1 MIDIIFGTRP
11 EAIKLAMLVKL
22 CREQFPQK
30 VRVISTGQH
39 KEMLDQ
45 VLEWFDIKPD
55 FDLNIMTANQ
65 SLSGI
70 TSICLE
76 KLNDFY
82 AKNPKPNLLLVQG
95 DTTTAFASAL
105 TAFYNKIEVGHV
117 EAGLRTNDKWS
128 PFPEEINRKL
138 IGQIADLH
146 FAPTQMAFDV
156 LTNEKIGKEKVHLTG
171 NTVIDALLYS
181 KNKIDEQKYFPAD
194 LKEYYTGSQL
204 DKKIVLIT
212 GHRRENFGQGFQDIC
227 LAVKRLSQKYQD
239 VSFIYPVHLNPN
251 VKEVVFELLG
261 DLPNVKLIAP
271 MSYPDFISMMD
282 RSYFIL
288 TDSGGVQ
295 EEAPSLGK
303 PVLIMRNNTERQEG
317 VDAGVVKLIGT
328 DVEQIVAESSR
339 LLDDEE
345 YYNSFLKNENPY
357 GNGDSSQQIINIIKS
372 YV

>member
-22 CREQFPQK
+22 CRAKFPEK

-45 VLEWFDIKPD
+45 VLEWFEIVPD
-55 FDLNIMTANQ
+55 FDLNIMTSNQ
-65 SLSGI
+65 TLAGL

-76 KLNDFY
+76 RLNAFY
-82 AKNPKPNLLLVQG
+82 ATHPKPNLLIVQG

-105 TAFYNKIEVGHV
+105 TAFYNKIDVAHV
-117 EAGLRTNDKWS
+117 EAGLRTYEKWS

-146 FAPTQMAFDV
+146 FAPTSMAYDV
-156 LTNEKIGKEKVHLTG
+156 LVGEKIDESKLHLTG

-181 KNKIDEQKYFPAD
+181 KNKIDEQNYFPSHLAD
-194 LKEYYTGSQL
+194 YFIGIKSDT
-204 DKKIVLIT
+204 KIVLIT

-227 LAVKRLSQKYQD
+227 MAIKTLSQKYPT

-251 VKEVVFELLG
+251 VKEVVYELLG
-261 DLPNVKLIAP
+261 NLPNVQLIAP
-271 MSYPDFISMMD
+271 LSYPDFICLMD

-303 PVLIMRNNTERQEG
+303 PVLIMRNNTERGEG
-317 VDAGVVKLIGT
+317 VAAGVVKLIGT
-328 DVEQIVAESSR
+328 DAAQIILESSR
-339 LLDDEE
+339 LLEE
-345 YYNSFLKNENPY
+345 EAYYHSFLRNQNPY
-357 GNGDSSQQIINIIKS
+357 GNGDSSVQIIKLIQS